1 MPPEMRPQNRKRM
14 KMVALILGTITFFI
28 ILLAIYKL
36 FIARH

>member
-1 MPPEMRPQNRKRM
+1 MPLEMKTQNKKRM
-14 KMVALILGTITFFI
+14 KMVAQILGTITFFI